1 MNISSAE
8 RHQIENEM
16 LFRRMNEK
24 VGDDLGA
31 LDASYIEDKEIYLIR
46 DDDVLINFK
55 CECSDENCSVRIP
68 LRLSEYQDIH
78 ENRDTFIVMPD
89 HQVDP
94 IEKVVS
100 SGPKY
105 NIVVKNNSTPAPAK
119 GKQLN
124 DTSIDNSRID
134 G

>member
-46 DDDVLINFK
+46 
-55 CECSDENCSVRIP
+55 DENCSVRIP